1 VQVKLVP
8 AGATTAEG
16 NRVESCLRI
25 LCHEIEVATFHSCCH
40 GGDGNI
46 IVSGL
51 AGNVAKS
58 IGGEIGAKN
67 KQFAM
72 VKTMRTGIG
81 KDGVAHLVKSRPG
94 SVGPVW
100 GNVICILIQE
110 DDSEGRDAHFE
121 VGNEPSIKLDE
132 SDKFCDVADQYRGR
146 PRVDEVV
153 FGHGRA
159 IVVDAYIDA
168 DKFEPFD
175 KVVQFLQT
183 EG

>member
-1 VQVKLVP
+1 MQANLIP

-16 NRVESCLRI
+16 NRVESCVRI
-25 LCHEIEVATFHSCCH
+25 LCHEVEVATFHSCCH
-40 GGDGNI
+40 GGEGNI
-46 IVSGL
+46 VVSGL

-58 IGGEIGAKN
+58 VGGEIGAKD

-72 VKTMRTGIG
+72 VETTQAGIG
-81 KDGVAHLVKSRPG
+81 KDGLAHLVKSRPG

-100 GNVICILIQE
+100 GNAIRILVQE
-110 DDSEGRDAHFE
+110 DDSEGRDAYFE

-132 SDKFCDVADQYRGR
+132 SDKFCDVADQFRGR
-146 PRVDEVV
+146 PRFDEVV

-159 IVVDAYIDA
+159 IAVDAYINA

-175 KVVQFLQT
+175 KDVRFLQT